1 MDLKTFRQ
9 SRNWSLAKAAEE
21 LGLKSKGYVC
31 NLEQAGIASKP
42 VAIRLYRDFG
52 VKVAPLDHLSDDELD
67 LLVKMDARA
76 A

>member
-21 LGLKSKGYVC
+21 LGLKSKGYVFD
-31 NLEQAGIASKP
+31 LEKAGVASRP

-52 VKVAPLDHLSDDELD
+52 VKVAPLDHLSDEELEV
-67 LLVKMDARA
+67 LVKMEARA

>member
-9 SRNWSLAKAAEE
+9 SRNWTLAKAAEE
-21 LGLKSKGYVC
+21 LGLKSKGYVFD
-31 NLEQAGIASKP
+31 LEKYGASRP
-42 VAIRLYRDFG
+42 VALRLYRDFG
-52 VKVAPLDHLSDDELD
+52 VKVAPLDHLSDAELD